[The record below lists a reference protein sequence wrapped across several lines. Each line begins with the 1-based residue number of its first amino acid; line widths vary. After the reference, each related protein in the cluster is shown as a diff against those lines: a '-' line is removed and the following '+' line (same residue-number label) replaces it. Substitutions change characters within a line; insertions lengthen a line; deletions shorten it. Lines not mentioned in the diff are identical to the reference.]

1 MPSTLGMETRT
12 QGDPGPFST
21 QGCHRR
27 FGIGPGTLWCAAR
40 RAPSSTHPETAEP
53 VADLGPRLRLSGP
66 AGLVTGWT

>member
-12 QGDPGPFST
+12 QGDPGSFST

-27 FGIGPGTLWCAAR
+27 FAIGPGTLGAR
-40 RAPSSTHPETAEP
+40 RGRAPSIGHPETVEP
-53 VADLGPRLRLSGP
+53 VADLGLRLRLSGP